1 MLTNMRQREH
11 AEYSRG
17 IQEAIRGVRKHMGF
31 DLFMTVAAIV
41 AAAVA
46 TWAILRLF
54 LSENDDIAPSHQ
66 RITDDKPAK
75 NHTENH
81 TENPDEAAG
90 ATHRSDIAK
99 SLAIAT
105 ILTAPTFTVTM
116 LTFGGIALPHWLT
129 NPWLHAIIATPVM
142 FYCAAPMHNRGI
154 AALKSHTPNADS
166 LLSLAMTIVYVYSL
180 LACVVSWIFP
190 AGSRNQYFAFASM
203 VAVLSLAISLIAQRP
218 MAKKASEG
226 DIPTAQSQEK
236 QEIQSQET
244 QETQQSMDTLIQASI
259 TCEIRTRVTQITATV
274 TMVIAVWTFA
284 LWLIFGLQPKLAIA
298 VLIGATVLTVAGL
311 VLQAYDRQPSR

>member
-1 MLTNMRQREH
+1 
-11 AEYSRG
+11 
-17 IQEAIRGVRKHMGF
+17 MGF

-54 LSENDDIAPSHQ
+54 LSENDGIAPSRQ
-66 RITDDKPAK
+66 RITDEKPAK
-75 NHTENH
+75 NHTEN
-81 TENPDEAAG
+81 PDETAG

-99 SLAIAT
+99 RLAIAT
-105 ILTAPTFTVTM
+105 ILTIPTFTVTM
-116 LTFGGIALPHWLT
+116 LTFGGITLPHWLT

-142 FYCAAPMHNRGI
+142 FYCAAPMHNRGT
-154 AALKSHTPNADS
+154 AALKSRTPNADS

-203 VAVLSLAISLIAQRP
+203 VAVLSLAISLIEQRP
-218 MAKKASEG
+218 MARKASEG

-236 QEIQSQET
+236 QEIQEK

-298 VLIGATVLTVAGL
+298 VLIGATVLAVAGL

>member
-1 MLTNMRQREH
+1 
-11 AEYSRG
+11 
-17 IQEAIRGVRKHMGF
+17 MGF

-46 TWAILRLF
+46 TWAILRPF

-105 ILTAPTFTVTM
+105 ILTAPTFTVTI
-116 LTFGGIALPHWLT
+116 LTFGGITLPHWLT

-142 FYCAAPMHNRGI
+142 FYCAAPMHNRGT

-236 QEIQSQET
+236 QEIQSQEKQEIQSQET

-259 TCEIRTRVTQITATV
+259 TYEIRTRVTQITATV

>member
-1 MLTNMRQREH
+1 
-11 AEYSRG
+11 
-17 IQEAIRGVRKHMGF
+17 MGL
-31 DLFMTVAAIV
+31 DLFMAVASIV

-54 LSENDDIAPSHQ
+54 LSEDDAAAPLQHSPNNES
-66 RITDDKPAK
+66 I
-75 NHTENH
+75 
-81 TENPDEAAG
+81 ENPTEDHVENPGRAINE
-90 ATHRSDIAK
+90 THRNHIKRLIIAV
-99 SLAIAT
+99 
-105 ILTAPTFTVTM
+105 ILTIPTFITTMVT
-116 LTFGGIALPHWLT
+116 LAGITLPHWLT

-142 FYCAAPMHNRGI
+142 FYCAAPMHNRGT

-190 AGSRNQYFAFASM
+190 AGSRNQYFAFTSM

-226 DIPTAQSQEK
+226 DIPTAQSQE
-236 QEIQSQET
+236 
-244 QETQQSMDTLIQASI
+244 TQQSMDTLIQASI
-259 TCEIRTRVTQITATV
+259 TYEIRTRVTQITATV

>member
-1 MLTNMRQREH
+1 
-11 AEYSRG
+11 
-17 IQEAIRGVRKHMGF
+17 MGL
-31 DLFMTVAAIV
+31 DLFMAVASIV

-54 LSENDDIAPSHQ
+54 LSEDDAAAPLQHSPNNES
-66 RITDDKPAK
+66 I
-75 NHTENH
+75 
-81 TENPDEAAG
+81 ENPTEDHVENPGRAINE
-90 ATHRSDIAK
+90 THRNHIKRLIIAV
-99 SLAIAT
+99 
-105 ILTAPTFTVTM
+105 ILTIPTFITTMVT
-116 LTFGGIALPHWLT
+116 LAGIALPHWLT

-142 FYCAAPMHNRGI
+142 FYCAAPMHNRGT

-311 VLQAYDRQPSR
+311 VLQAYDR

>member
-1 MLTNMRQREH
+1 
-11 AEYSRG
+11 
-17 IQEAIRGVRKHMGF
+17 MGL
-31 DLFMTVAAIV
+31 DLFMAVASIV

-54 LSENDDIAPSHQ
+54 LSEDDAAAPLQHSPNNES
-66 RITDDKPAK
+66 IE
-75 NHTENH
+75 NSTEDH
-81 TENPDEAAG
+81 VENPGRAIDE
-90 ATHRSDIAK
+90 THRNHIKRLIIAV
-99 SLAIAT
+99 
-105 ILTAPTFTVTM
+105 ILTIPTFITTMVT
-116 LTFGGIALPHWLT
+116 LAGIALPHWLT

-142 FYCAAPMHNRGI
+142 FYCAAPAHNHGT
-154 AALKSHTPNADS
+154 AALKKRTPNAAS

-236 QEIQSQET
+236 REIQSQET

>member
-1 MLTNMRQREH
+1 
-11 AEYSRG
+11 
-17 IQEAIRGVRKHMGF
+17 MGL
-31 DLFMTVAAIV
+31 DLFMAVASIV

-54 LSENDDIAPSHQ
+54 LSEDDAAAPLQHSPNNES
-66 RITDDKPAK
+66 I
-75 NHTENH
+75 
-81 TENPDEAAG
+81 ENPTEDHVENPGRAINE
-90 ATHRSDIAK
+90 THRNHIKRLIIAV
-99 SLAIAT
+99 
-105 ILTAPTFTVTM
+105 ILTIPTFITTMVT
-116 LTFGGIALPHWLT
+116 LAGIALPHWLT

-142 FYCAAPMHNRGI
+142 FYCAAPAHNHGT
-154 AALKSHTPNADS
+154 AALKKRTPNAAS

-311 VLQAYDRQPSR
+311 VLQAYDR

>member
-1 MLTNMRQREH
+1 
-11 AEYSRG
+11 
-17 IQEAIRGVRKHMGF
+17 MGF
-31 DLFMTVAAIV
+31 DLFITVAAIV

-66 RITDDKPAK
+66 RIPDEKPTT

-99 SLAIAT
+99 RLAIAT
-105 ILTAPTFTVTM
+105 ILTIPTFTVTM
-116 LTFGGIALPHWLT
+116 LTFGGITLPHWLT

-142 FYCAAPMHNRGI
+142 FYCAAPMHNRGT
-154 AALKSHTPNADS
+154 AALKSRTPNADS

-203 VAVLSLAISLIAQRP
+203 VAVLSLAISLIEQRP
-218 MAKKASEG
+218 MARKASEG

-236 QEIQSQET
+236 QEIQEK

-259 TCEIRTRVTQITATV
+259 TCEIRTRVMQITATV
-274 TMVIAVWTFA
+274 TVVIAVWTFA

-298 VLIGATVLTVAGL
+298 VLIGATVLAVAGL

>member
-1 MLTNMRQREH
+1 
-11 AEYSRG
+11 
-17 IQEAIRGVRKHMGF
+17 MGF

-54 LSENDDIAPSHQ
+54 LSENDDIAPPTNASPMTSPP
-66 RITDDKPAK
+66 RITPKITPKSRRGSRRNTPKRHRQASRHR
-75 NHTENH
+75 NHTDRSHIHRNH
-81 TENPDEAAG
+81 A
-90 ATHRSDIAK
+90 DIRRHHT
-99 SLAIAT
+99 SPLADQS
-105 ILTAPTFTVTM
+105 M
-116 LTFGGIALPHWLT
+116 
-129 NPWLHAIIATPVM
+129 LHAIIATPVM
-142 FYCAAPMHNRGI
+142 FYCAAPMHNRGT

-244 QETQQSMDTLIQASI
+244 RETQQSMDTLIQASI
-259 TCEIRTRVTQITATV
+259 TYEIRTRVTQITATV

>member
-1 MLTNMRQREH
+1 
-11 AEYSRG
+11 
-17 IQEAIRGVRKHMGF
+17 MGF

-66 RITDDKPAK
+66 RIADEKPAK
-75 NHTENH
+75 NH

-99 SLAIAT
+99 RLAIAT
-105 ILTAPTFTVTM
+105 ILTIPTFTVTM
-116 LTFGGIALPHWLT
+116 LTFGGITLPHWLT

-142 FYCAAPMHNRGI
+142 FYCAAPMHNHGT
-154 AALKSHTPNADS
+154 AALKSRTPNADS

-203 VAVLSLAISLIAQRP
+203 VAVLSLAISLIEQRP
-218 MAKKASEG
+218 MARKASEG

-236 QEIQSQET
+236 QEIQEK

-274 TMVIAVWTFA
+274 TVVIAVWTFA

-298 VLIGATVLTVAGL
+298 VLIGATVLAVAGL
-311 VLQAYDRQPSR
+311 VLQAYDRLPSR

>member
-1 MLTNMRQREH
+1 
-11 AEYSRG
+11 
-17 IQEAIRGVRKHMGF
+17 MGF

-54 LSENDDIAPSHQ
+54 LSENDGIAPSRQ
-66 RITDDKPAK
+66 RITDEKPAK
-75 NHTENH
+75 NHTEN
-81 TENPDEAAG
+81 PDETAG
-90 ATHRSDIAK
+90 ATHRRDIAK
-99 SLAIAT
+99 RLAIAT

-116 LTFGGIALPHWLT
+116 LAFGGIALPHWLA

-142 FYCAAPMHNRGI
+142 FYCAAPMHNRGT

-203 VAVLSLAISLIAQRP
+203 VAVLSLAISLIVQRP
-218 MAKKASEG
+218 MTRKASEG
-226 DIPTAQSQEK
+226 DIPTAQSQK
-236 QEIQSQET
+236 TQEIQS

-311 VLQAYDRQPSR
+311 VLQAYDRPPSR

>member
-1 MLTNMRQREH
+1 
-11 AEYSRG
+11 
-17 IQEAIRGVRKHMGF
+17 MGF

-54 LSENDDIAPSHQ
+54 LGENDDIAPSHQ

-105 ILTAPTFTVTM
+105 ILTAPTFTVTI
-116 LTFGGIALPHWLT
+116 LTFGGITLPHWLT
-129 NPWLHAIIATPVM
+129 NPWLHAIVATPVM
-142 FYCAAPMHNRGI
+142 FYCAAPMHNHGA
-154 AALKSHTPNADS
+154 AALKSRTPNADS

-203 VAVLSLAISLIAQRP
+203 VAVLSLAISLIEQRP
-218 MAKKASEG
+218 MARKASEG

-236 QEIQSQET
+236 QEIQEK

-298 VLIGATVLTVAGL
+298 VLIGATVLAVAGL

>member
-1 MLTNMRQREH
+1 
-11 AEYSRG
+11 
-17 IQEAIRGVRKHMGF
+17 MGF

-75 NHTENH
+75 NHTEN
-81 TENPDEAAG
+81 PDEAAG

-99 SLAIAT
+99 RLAIAT

-116 LTFGGIALPHWLT
+116 LTFGGITLPHWLT

-203 VAVLSLAISLIAQRP
+203 VAVLSLAISLIEQPP

-226 DIPTAQSQEK
+226 DIPTAQSQE
-236 QEIQSQET
+236 T
-244 QETQQSMDTLIQASI
+244 QGTQQSMDMLIQANI
-259 TCEIRTRVTQITATV
+259 TYEIRTRVTQITATM

-311 VLQAYDRQPSR
+311 VLQAYDRLSSR

>member
-1 MLTNMRQREH
+1 
-11 AEYSRG
+11 
-17 IQEAIRGVRKHMGF
+17 MGF

-116 LTFGGIALPHWLT
+116 LTFGGITLPHWLT

-142 FYCAAPMHNRGI
+142 FYCAAPMHNRGT

-226 DIPTAQSQEK
+226 DIPTAQSQE
-236 QEIQSQET
+236 
-244 QETQQSMDTLIQASI
+244 TQQSMDTLIQASI
-259 TCEIRTRVTQITATV
+259 TYEIRTRVTQITATV

>member
-1 MLTNMRQREH
+1 
-11 AEYSRG
+11 
-17 IQEAIRGVRKHMGF
+17 MGF
-31 DLFMTVAAIV
+31 DLFITVAAIV

-66 RITDDKPAK
+66 RIPDEKPAK

-99 SLAIAT
+99 RLAIAT
-105 ILTAPTFTVTM
+105 ILTIPTFTVTM
-116 LTFGGIALPHWLT
+116 LTFGGITLPHWLT
-129 NPWLHAIIATPVM
+129 NPWLHAIVATPVM
-142 FYCAAPMHNRGI
+142 FYCAAPMHNHGT
-154 AALKSHTPNADS
+154 AALKSRTPNADS

-203 VAVLSLAISLIAQRP
+203 VAVLSLAISMIEQRP
-218 MAKKASEG
+218 TAKKASEG

-236 QEIQSQET
+236 QEIQEK

-274 TMVIAVWTFA
+274 TMIIAVWTFA

-298 VLIGATVLTVAGL
+298 VLIGATVLAVAGL

>member
-1 MLTNMRQREH
+1 
-11 AEYSRG
+11 
-17 IQEAIRGVRKHMGF
+17 MGF

-75 NHTENH
+75 NHTEN
-81 TENPDEAAG
+81 PDEAAG

-116 LTFGGIALPHWLT
+116 LTFGGITLPHWLT

-142 FYCAAPMHNRGI
+142 FYCAAPMHNRGT

-226 DIPTAQSQEK
+226 DIPTA
-236 QEIQSQET
+236 QSQET

>member
-1 MLTNMRQREH
+1 
-11 AEYSRG
+11 
-17 IQEAIRGVRKHMGF
+17 
-31 DLFMTVAAIV
+31 MTVAAIV

-116 LTFGGIALPHWLT
+116 LTFGGITLPHWLT

-142 FYCAAPMHNRGI
+142 FYCAAPMHNRGT
-154 AALKSHTPNADS
+154 AALKNRTPNADS
-166 LLSLAMTIVYVYSL
+166 LLSLAMTVVYVYSL
-180 LACVVSWIFP
+180 LACVVSWIIP

-203 VAVLSLAISLIAQRP
+203 VAVLSLAISLIEQPP

-226 DIPTAQSQEK
+226 DIPTAQSQET
-236 QEIQSQET
+236 QET
-244 QETQQSMDTLIQASI
+244 QETQQSMDTLIQANI
-259 TCEIRTRVTQITATV
+259 TYEIRTRVTQITATM

>member
-1 MLTNMRQREH
+1 
-11 AEYSRG
+11 
-17 IQEAIRGVRKHMGF
+17 MGF
-31 DLFMTVAAIV
+31 DLFITVAAIV

-66 RITDDKPAK
+66 RITDEKPAK

-99 SLAIAT
+99 RLAIAT

-116 LTFGGIALPHWLT
+116 LTFGGITLPHWLT

-142 FYCAAPMHNRGI
+142 FYCAAPMHNRGT
-154 AALKSHTPNADS
+154 AALKSRTPNADS
-166 LLSLAMTIVYVYSL
+166 LLSLAMTVVYVYSL
-180 LACVVSWIFP
+180 LACVVSWIIP

-203 VAVLSLAISLIAQRP
+203 VAVLSLAISLIEQRP
-218 MAKKASEG
+218 MARKASEG
-226 DIPTAQSQEK
+226 DILTAQSQEK
-236 QEIQSQET
+236 QEIQEK

-259 TCEIRTRVTQITATV
+259 TYEIRTRVTQITATV

-298 VLIGATVLTVAGL
+298 VLIGATVLAVAGL